1 MNTDLT
7 ALIKY
12 RTEQAHDTMQEAEI
26 LFEKHAL
33 RGTINRAYYAMF
45 YCAEA
50 LLFSKDLTF
59 SKHSAV
65 IAFFG
70 KEFVKSGIFS
80 KDIYSH
86 LTDGFSE
93 RQICDYDAMIM
104 PKAEDAER
112 IINGAKIFIEATCV
126 YLKGIGYEIGMSS
139 H

>member
-1 MNTDLT
+1 M
-7 ALIKY
+7 I
-12 RTEQAHDTMQEAEI
+12 HEAEI
-26 LFEKHAL
+26 YALLIKAKRSLLSSSVMLKHCDYDFA
-33 RGTINRAYYAMF
+33 ISRAYYAMF

-70 KEFVKSGIFS
+70 KEFVKTGILP
-80 KDIYSH
+80 KEIYSH
-86 LTDGFSE
+86 LTEGFTE
-93 RQICDYDAMIM
+93 RQICDYEAMIM

-126 YLKGIGYEIGMSS
+126 YLKSIGYGTEMVS